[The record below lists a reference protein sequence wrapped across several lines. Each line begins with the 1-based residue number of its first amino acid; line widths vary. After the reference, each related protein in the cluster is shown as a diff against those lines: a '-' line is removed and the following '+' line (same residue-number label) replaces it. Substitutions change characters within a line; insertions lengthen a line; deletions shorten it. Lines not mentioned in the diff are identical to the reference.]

1 MKVNIENNTD
11 SKIRERQKTKTK
23 SNNNLSSNIKKFR
36 KEMGLTQEELAN
48 RVGVSRQSINAIEN
62 ERMSPT
68 LILAFRITHALN
80 KEHIEEVFIY
90 TD

>member
-1 MKVNIENNTD
+1 MKVNIENNTG
-11 SKIRERQKTKTK
+11 SKMREKQKTKTK

-62 ERMSPT
+62 GRMSPT
-68 LILAFRITHALN
+68 LILAFRITYALN